1 MKAQDVEK
9 MYKLFAKM
17 SKVCIKA
24 ETCNDCPLEFYC
36 KNEQTDIPRIITET
50 KEMLNFLKKT
60 LRNPLT
66 NSKRCDIIVSANE
79 ERK

>member
-50 KEMLNFLKKT
+50 KEMLNFLKANKCVPCGTRKKKT
-60 LRNPLT
+60 GIFRLST
-66 NSKRCDIIVSANE
+66 W
-79 ERK
+79 